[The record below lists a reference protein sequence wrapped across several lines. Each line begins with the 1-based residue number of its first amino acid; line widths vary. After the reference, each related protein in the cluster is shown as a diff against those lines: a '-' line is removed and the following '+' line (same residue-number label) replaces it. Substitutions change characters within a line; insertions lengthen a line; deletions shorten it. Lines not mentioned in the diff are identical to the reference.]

1 MNSTREDNDL
11 FFGKLYV
18 TSNIRIRGNVDKP
31 TIDGDIKANEK
42 TDFVFIVP
50 NDNPGVA
57 DRDGVVKFV
66 DKSDTTRANVFA
78 KLDSMTT
85 TTTLSGF
92 DLALNLSTDR
102 EAKFKIIIDEGSQD
116 ALNIQGIAELNAAI
130 DASDKITMSG
140 TFTVEN
146 GSYSFN
152 FGPVKREFDFQKGS
166 TITWNGDPLD
176 ARMDITAVYKNKF
189 PTLELV
195 ANQIG
200 NESQNLY
207 KQRIP
212 FDVKLILTGEL
223 FNPEIGFDIDLDE
236 NNAIVSQDVVSKVNI
251 GLAALRDDPA
261 ELNKQV
267 FSLIILGRF
276 MSANPFESLSGGGGV
291 ESTVRN
297 SVSQLL
303 SSQLNKLASDL
314 IQGVELDF
322 NLQSEQDYLT
332 GSGQNRTDLNVG
344 ISKMLF
350 DDRLKITVGSN
361 FEVEGNTRPGE
372 NPNNIAGD
380 VSIDYQ
386 LSKDGRYFARVYRKN
401 QYQATLQGQ
410 FIETGIGFIINMSYD
425 KFKELFMSSKALEQ
439 YYNTDSRGFRRRFDV
454 ERMETDSVY
463 RDSVRLV
470 IRDSLMKNNPQ
481 FRKRME
487 ERQKEE
493 ELKKEELQKQDSLP
507 QGSADSSNR
516 STAVFHTQIIA
527 RDERTERSTDE
538 Q

>member
-1 MNSTREDNDL
+1 
-11 FFGKLYV
+11 
-18 TSNIRIRGNVDKP
+18 
-31 TIDGDIKANEK
+31 
-42 TDFVFIVP
+42 
-50 NDNPGVA
+50 
-57 DRDGVVKFV
+57 
-66 DKSDTTRANVFA
+66 
-78 KLDSMTT
+78 
-85 TTTLSGF
+85 
-92 DLALNLSTDR
+92 
-102 EAKFKIIIDEGSQD
+102 
-116 ALNIQGIAELNAAI
+116 
-130 DASDKITMSG
+130 
-140 TFTVEN
+140 
-146 GSYSFN
+146 
-152 FGPVKREFDFQKGS
+152 
-166 TITWNGDPLD
+166 
-176 ARMDITAVYKNKF
+176 
-189 PTLELV
+189 
-195 ANQIG
+195 
-200 NESQNLY
+200 
-207 KQRIP
+207 
-212 FDVKLILTGEL
+212 LTGEL

>member
-1 MNSTREDNDL
+1 
-11 FFGKLYV
+11 
-18 TSNIRIRGNVDKP
+18 
-31 TIDGDIKANEK
+31 
-42 TDFVFIVP
+42 
-50 NDNPGVA
+50 
-57 DRDGVVKFV
+57 
-66 DKSDTTRANVFA
+66 
-78 KLDSMTT
+78 
-85 TTTLSGF
+85 
-92 DLALNLSTDR
+92 
-102 EAKFKIIIDEGSQD
+102 
-116 ALNIQGIAELNAAI
+116 
-130 DASDKITMSG
+130 
-140 TFTVEN
+140 
-146 GSYSFN
+146 
-152 FGPVKREFDFQKGS
+152 
-166 TITWNGDPLD
+166 
-176 ARMDITAVYKNKF
+176 
-189 PTLELV
+189 
-195 ANQIG
+195 
-200 NESQNLY
+200 
-207 KQRIP
+207 
-212 FDVKLILTGEL
+212 
-223 FNPEIGFDIDLDE
+223 
-236 NNAIVSQDVVSKVNI
+236 
-251 GLAALRDDPA
+251 
-261 ELNKQV
+261 
-267 FSLIILGRF
+267 
-276 MSANPFESLSGGGGV
+276 V